1 MPKRTNKHGQTEV
14 SSNVYLSEDD
24 HLRKVNELMNKLKKS
39 KTEII
44 RMGIDLVYKKET
56 ND

>member
-24 HLRKVNELMNKLKKS
+24 HLRKVNELMKKLKKS